1 MFFLKENTGYEI
13 VVLYEGEQHL
23 TKLLHPQEE
32 DFKYIFVLPN
42 IQMAGQLVLPPAPCL
57 FSTVE
62 FQGEEEPQVHFF
74 AEEVSGN
81 GTA

>member
-1 MFFLKENTGYEI
+1 M
-13 VVLYEGEQHL
+13 
-23 TKLLHPQEE
+23 
-32 DFKYIFVLPN
+32 KYIFVLPN
-42 IQMAGQLVLPPAPCL
+42 IQMAGQLTLPLAPCL

-74 AEEVSGN
+74 VEEVSGN